1 MKLLKY
7 IRDYKSNTGII
18 LAGIYLLV
26 LIWVSVEFLTI
37 DPPSKPSIPWD
48 LFYLFI
54 LTLPVSSV
62 FLTLF
67 GLFVPI
73 NREIGFLV
81 LFFSGVVN
89 ALGPYFSG
97 YLLTRIFVSLKDAL
111 LDFFRR

>member
-7 IRDYKSNTGII
+7 IRDYKSNTGIV

-26 LIWVSVEFLTI
+26 LIWVSVEFLTTETTG
-37 DPPSKPSIPWD
+37 KWAEVN
-48 LFYLFI
+48 LFI
-54 LTLPVSSV
+54 PIFTLTLPVSPV

-111 LDFFRR
+111 WDFFRR